1 MNITAYVEHFTEG
14 MDLVQLRD
22 LINHND
28 AALDAMNARLGV
40 LMNQINIE
48 GVNNDIASEVT
59 QLMRDQDL
67 LMQLQDEF
75 LRLLG
80 GVVDVLGDMAAT
92 AQVQVAQITAQGR
105 EN

>member
-80 GVVDVLGDMAAT
+80 SVVDVLGDMAAT

>member
-22 LINHND
+22 LLNHND
-28 AALDAMNARLGV
+28 TALDAMDARLGV

-80 GVVDVLGDMAAT
+80 SVVDVLGDMAAT